1 MFFIQFTVIA
11 SITFLLFAIG
21 MELGARLG
29 AAIAAR
35 RVEID

>member
-35 RVEID
+35 HVEID